1 MIKKVGLVVDVE
13 TTGLSP
19 KTDEMVEIAVKLF
32 TFDQDGQVLDIID
45 EDAYLREPLSASA
58 RRNYEQ
64 AYRVHGI
71 PFEEVEG
78 KSFYDVKLKT
88 YFHRADVIFAHNA
101 SFDRSFIYQ
110 MYPEVNDLS
119 WHCTMRGVPWKEYGF
134 SNSKLLTLLQ
144 AHYITD
150 YQSHRAMD
158 DITNLLE
165 LMKQQAPN
173 GKTYL
178 QQVLTKGPMRK
189 YQPVLKEK
197 NKSFI

>member
-1 MIKKVGLVVDVE
+1 MIKVGLVVDVE

-19 KTDEMVEIAVKLF
+19 KTDEMVEIALKLF
-32 TFDQDGQVLDIID
+32 TFDQKGEVLEIID
-45 EDAYLREPLSASA
+45 EEAYLREPLSATA

-78 KSFYDVKLKT
+78 KSFYDVKLKS
-88 YFHRADVIFAHNA
+88 FFGRADVIFAHNA

-110 MYPEVNDLS
+110 MYPEVNDQA
-119 WHCTMRGVPWKEYGF
+119 WYCTMRGVPWKEYGYN
-134 SNSKLLTLLQ
+134 NSKLLTLLQ

-165 LMKQQAPN
+165 
-173 GKTYL
+173 
-178 QQVLTKGPMRK
+178 
-189 YQPVLKEK
+189 
-197 NKSFI
+197 